1 MSKRTRTHHVDPTIA
16 ALQAAAVD
24 ADIIASNLF
33 AVASEA
39 AQRTGD
45 LRRLVDDQKAKVV
58 RLNARCNDT
67 GFACDVDD
75 AVDAERRLARLEQ
88 DLVDS
93 TKATLA
99 AIGPWREAQAKAN
112 ALAFQVLGETMHGS
126 TASASEA
133 R

>member
-1 MSKRTRTHHVDPTIA
+1 MSKRTRTPNVDPTLA
-16 ALQAAAVD
+16 ARKAVVVD
-24 ADIIASNLF
+24 ADINAARLF

-45 LRRLVDDQKAKVV
+45 IRRQVADQQAKVAS
-58 RLNARCNDT
+58 LNARCNDT

-112 ALAFQVLGETMHGS
+112 DLAFRLLGETMHGS